1 MADLAQVVYNNNNKI
16 IKEVDFL
23 NIFPSRKYDGYNMV
37 VTFFRDEKN
46 HPYILFCDKVD
57 KYCNFEIKTTVEES
71 IYSYCNSKETIL
83 HTKVIPDEEKVMFR
97 LIDLDNY
104 PVKMTKE
111 SIEEKLGYRIEII

>member
-23 NIFPSRKYDGYNMV
+23 NISPSRKYDGYNMV
-37 VTFFRDEKN
+37 ITFFRDEKN

-71 IYSYCNSKETIL
+71 IYNSCASKEAIL
-83 HTKVIPDEEKVMFR
+83 RTKVIPDEEKVMFR

-104 PVKMTKE
+104 PVKITKK
-111 SIEEKLGYRIEII
+111 SIEEKLGYRIEIV

>member
-71 IYSYCNSKETIL
+71 IYSYCASKEAIL

-104 PVKMTKE
+104 PVKITKK
-111 SIEEKLGYRIEII
+111 SIEEKLGYRIEIV